1 MRARDEAHVIGRDR
15 PPRSAARLS
24 GIRSRSRR
32 AQHRRRRARRSNIT
46 NASKAKGHNIRNA
59 GALATLDLCTTI
71 VASDPAIIG
80 FNGNGLPGGDV
91 DALEEI
97 VEAQIVEIIEKRL
110 GRAVDDLDGGAER
123 RDWGMWI
130 GAKHVKSAIQLT
142 EFYRKQQAFGD
153 VDVVDGA
160 DDADGC
166 AARIARVAAADARA
180 DGPDALLNKSMFENE
195 ERPYLAL
202 FSALLVRYPR
212 TNPAGAQGSGGVV
225 SVAKFAHDYGLFQ
238 GYGLKGRAARKPTQQ
253 ADKPTVA
260 ECVEYLQTLG
270 LVDEKTGLIVE
281 AMPKAP
287 KGEVQV
293 GKVGYKKRFVVL
305 IDVHSKIGAAES
317 PDLEALRMESKL
329 STLRISLEAYRV
341 VSQQTQDLS
350 LIKMNLACTYVLN
363 ADLELII
370 AQAKNSYSLTHSHSL
385 THSLTRTGKGRR
397 RELRSQPGVGG
408 VGRGG
413 GVGGARS
420 RRALERRVLGAASAP
435 REPRRRPR
443 RARLRRPAP
452 RLRTALGGHRR
463 GVVVVPLR
471 VAAARDVRGVRAAP

>member
-1 MRARDEAHVIGRDR
+1 M
-15 PPRSAARLS
+15 
-24 GIRSRSRR
+24 
-32 AQHRRRRARRSNIT
+32 
-46 NASKAKGHNIRNA
+46 
-59 GALATLDLCTTI
+59 
-71 VASDPAIIG
+71 
-80 FNGNGLPGGDV
+80 PGGDV

-260 ECVEYLQTLG
+260 ECVEYPPDPRSRRREDGADRRGDAQG
-270 LVDEKTGLIVE
+270 AEGRGAGRE
-281 AMPKAP
+281 
-287 KGEVQV
+287 GGVQ
-293 GKVGYKKRFVVL
+293 
-305 IDVHSKIGAAES
+305 
-317 PDLEALRMESKL
+317 EALRC
-329 STLRISLEAYRV
+329 A
-341 VSQQTQDLS
+341 
-350 LIKMNLACTYVLN
+350 
-363 ADLELII
+363 
-370 AQAKNSYSLTHSHSL
+370 H
-385 THSLTRTGKGRR
+385 
-397 RELRSQPGVGG
+397 
-408 VGRGG
+408 
-413 GVGGARS
+413 
-420 RRALERRVLGAASAP
+420 
-435 REPRRRPR
+435 RRPLEDR
-443 RARLRRPAP
+443 S
-452 RLRTALGGHRR
+452 G
-463 GVVVVPLR
+463 
-471 VAAARDVRGVRAAP
+471 